1 MSIQQRNDPRVITV
15 DRPTAEVLRSET
27 LVVLESNSHHFDD
40 VERFSAAG
48 RRAVRA
54 VYADAFAVLDAVGWG
69 GAGADG
75 REAPPPPAPVAVPL
89 TAGHMAQLRG
99 RRRDL
104 GHLNLDRLSPL
115 AAEPPDPA
123 AIDATRRAAQ
133 ALDRLQSAF
142 TRPPAPAA

>member
-1 MSIQQRNDPRVITV
+1 MSIQQRNDHRVITV
-15 DRPTAEVLRSET
+15 DRETAQVLRSAT
-27 LVVLESNSHHFDD
+27 LVVLESNTHHIEA
-40 VERFSAAG
+40 VEHYGAAG

-75 REAPPPPAPVAVPL
+75 TEPPPPPEPVAVPL
-89 TAGHMAQLRG
+89 TAGHTQLRA

-133 ALDRLQSAF
+133 ALDRLQNAF
-142 TRPPAPAA
+142 TRPAA

>member
-15 DRPTAEVLRSET
+15 DRHTAEVVRSET
-27 LVVLESNSHHFDD
+27 LVVLESNSHHFED
-40 VERFSAAG
+40 VERYGAAG

-75 REAPPPPAPVAVPL
+75 REQPPPPSPVAIPL
-89 TAGHMAQLRG
+89 TAGHMAQLRE

-133 ALDRLQSAF
+133 ALDRLQNAF

>member
-1 MSIQQRNDPRVITV
+1 MSIEQRNDPRVLTV
-15 DRPTAEVLRSET
+15 DRATAAVLRAET
-27 LVVLESNSHHFDD
+27 LVVLEANSHHFDE
-40 VERFSAAG
+40 VERYGAAG
-48 RRAVRA
+48 RRALRA

-75 REAPPPPAPVAVPL
+75 REPPLPRSPVAVPL
-89 TAGHMAQLRG
+89 TAGHMALLRE

-115 AAEPPDPA
+115 AAEPPDPE
-123 AIDATRRAAQ
+123 AIAATRRAAQ
-133 ALDRLQSAF
+133 ALDRLQTAF